1 MIIKTIENNHKCL
14 VGYYLRV
21 KKFRDI
27 FHRLYDFKVSLYC
40 IQSKKKKKKKFSPK
54 IRNLNSSKKRKKFIY
69 PASCTLIRM

>member
-40 IQSKKKKKKKFSPK
+40 IQSKKKKKK
-54 IRNLNSSKKRKKFIY
+54 NSHIKLEI
-69 PASCTLIRM
+69 

>member
-40 IQSKKKKKKKFSPK
+40 IQSKKKKKFSPK